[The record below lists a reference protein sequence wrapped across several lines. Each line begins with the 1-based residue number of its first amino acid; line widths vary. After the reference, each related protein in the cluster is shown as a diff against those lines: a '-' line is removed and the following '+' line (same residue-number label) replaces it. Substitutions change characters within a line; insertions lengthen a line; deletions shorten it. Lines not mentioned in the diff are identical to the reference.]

1 MKTSNFIET
10 TSIIDE
16 ANYKQIFDSLYPGL
30 CLFANKIV
38 QNLEESEDIVQNVFI
53 TLWNK
58 NKYSHN
64 YISIKA
70 YLYKAVHNSCLNHIK
85 HKTIEK
91 KQAENLSIELST
103 ENNYLN
109 KRIEVELL
117 EEIFSVIEELPEE
130 CKKIFKLSYINGYE
144 VSQVAEE
151 LNISVNTVKTQRLR
165 ARKFLKER
173 LKNVF
178 PLALYIFYNL

>member
-1 MKTSNFIET
+1 MKAANLIET
-10 TSIIDE
+10 KDKIYES
-16 ANYKQIFDSLYPGL
+16 NYKQIFDNLYPGL
-30 CLFANKIV
+30 CLFANKIL

-58 NKYSHN
+58 NKDSHN

-85 HKTIEK
+85 HKIVEK
-91 KQAENLSIELST
+91 RQTESLSIEQTT

-109 KRIEVELL
+109 KRIEIELL

-130 CKKIFKLSYINGYE
+130 SKKIFKLSYINGYE
-144 VSQVAEE
+144 VSQIAED

-173 LKNVF
+173 LKNIF